1 MVLDAFV
8 VALLKLADLL
18 LTIYIWLIII
28 RCVIS
33 WFFPFSFHPA
43 VRFVY
48 RVTEPVLGPLR
59 RIIPPIGNIDISPI
73 VAIFIIYFLQTLIY
87 YTLRN
92 YYILHY

>member
-1 MVLDAFV
+1 
-8 VALLKLADLL
+8 
-18 LTIYIWLIII
+18 
-28 RCVIS
+28 
-33 WFFPFSFHPA
+33 

-92 YYILHY
+92 FYILHY